1 MEEIVFTLSHNRL
14 PGALAIIALLA
25 ASPAHAQKAYD
36 PGASDTEIK
45 LGQSTPLS
53 GPASAFGAGAGRAV
67 VGYFEMLNEQ
77 GGINGRKINFTQLDN
92 AYSAPKA
99 VEQSRRLVEDVG
111 ILAEV
116 GTIGT
121 VPNVAIQRY
130 LNSKKVPQL
139 FITAGGRRF
148 NDPKTYPWTIPL
160 YPDFETEGRVV
171 AKYILKTKPDARIGV
186 LYQNDDF
193 GKDYLKGLRAGLG
206 EKASQILAEVSY
218 ELSDPTI
225 DSQIVR
231 LKTAGVDTMV
241 EQSSAKAAAQSIRKV
256 HELDWTPLHIIGG
269 STASV
274 DTVLKP
280 AGLDASKGLVTTQ
293 FLKQPGD
300 PAWADDEEM
309 KAYKAFLKKYAASA
323 NPDDYSV
330 LVAYMNVNAVVLVL
344 RKCGDQLTRENL
356 VRQATSFHG
365 ERLPLMLPGV
375 SISTKPDDYA
385 PFKTLRMAVFDG
397 TSWSLSG
404 DPMSAD

>member
-1 MEEIVFTLSHNRL
+1 LLSPVFNRVW
-14 PGALAIIALLA
+14 GALAASWLIA
-25 ASPAHAQKAYD
+25 ASSVHAQPAYG

-99 VEQSRRLVEDVG
+99 IEQSRRLVEDIGV
-111 ILAEV
+111 LAEV

-121 VPNVAIQRY
+121 VPNVAIQKY
-130 LNSKKVPQL
+130 LNSKQVPQL

-148 NDPKTYPWTIPL
+148 NDPKAFPWTVPL
-160 YPDFETEGRVV
+160 YPDFETEGRVI
-171 AKYILKTKPDARIGV
+171 AKYILKTKPDAKIGV
-186 LYQNDDF
+186 LRQNDDF
-193 GKDYLKGLRAGLG
+193 GKDYVKGLRAGLG

-218 ELSDPTI
+218 EIADPTI
-225 DSQIVR
+225 DSQIVQ
-231 LKTAGVDTMV
+231 LKAAGIDTLI
-241 EQSSAKAAAQSIRKV
+241 EQSSAKAAAQSIRRV
-256 HELDWTPLHIIGG
+256 HELNWNPLHVIGG

-274 DTVLKP
+274 ETVLKP
-280 AGLDASKGLVTTQ
+280 AGLEASKGLVTTQ

-300 PAWADDEEM
+300 PAWANDEEM
-309 KAYKAFLKKYAASA
+309 LAYKEFLKRYAASA

-330 LVAYMNVNAVVLVL
+330 LVAYMNVNAVALVL
-344 RKCGDQLTRENL
+344 KKCGDQLTREGL

-385 PFKTLRMAVFDG
+385 PFKILRIAIFDG
-397 TSWSLSG
+397 TSWAISGEPLS
-404 DPMSAD
+404 AE

>member
-1 MEEIVFTLSHNRL
+1 VLNSSIRRTVC
-14 PGALAIIALLA
+14 ILA
-25 ASPAHAQKAYD
+25 ASAALASTPVQAQKAYG

-67 VGYFEMLNEQ
+67 VGYFEMINEQ

-99 VEQSRRLVEDVG
+99 VEQSRKLIEDVG
-111 ILAEV
+111 VLAEV

-121 VPNVAIQRY
+121 VPNVAIQKY
-130 LNSKKVPQL
+130 LNSKQVPQL

-148 NDPKTYPWTIPL
+148 NDPKTFPWTVPL
-160 YPDFETEGRVV
+160 YPDFETEGRVI
-171 AKYILKTKPDARIGV
+171 AKYILNDKPDAKIGV
-186 LYQNDDF
+186 LFQNDDY
-193 GKDYLKGLRAGLG
+193 GRDYVKGLRAGLG
-206 EKASQILAEVSY
+206 SKASQIVAAVSY
-218 ELSDPTI
+218 ELADPTI
-225 DSQIVR
+225 DSQIVQ
-231 LKTAGVDTMV
+231 LKAAGVDTLI

-256 HELDWTPLHIIGG
+256 HELNWDPLHVIGG

-274 DTVLKP
+274 ETVLKP

-309 KAYKAFLKKYAASA
+309 KTYKAFLKKYAPSA

-330 LVAYMNVNAVVLVL
+330 LVAYMNVNALTTVLK
-344 RKCGDQLTRENL
+344 KCGDELTRENL
-356 VRQATSFHG
+356 IRQATSLHG
-365 ERLPLMLPGV
+365 TRMPLMLPGV
-375 SISTKPDDYA
+375 SISTAPGDYT
-385 PFKTLRMAVFDG
+385 PFKILRIAKFDG
-397 TSWSLSG
+397 TSWTLTG
-404 DPMSAD
+404 DPVSAE